1 MNACGASA
9 GRRWFLTR
17 ALILCSASLAQAAA
31 AAAGWIAFIAPD
43 FPQSR
48 SLFGELKAR
57 AAADLKTRDLEL
69 RFVPLPPDLREAIG
83 DPIAAALDGKPM
95 MVIAP
100 AEEIAITARR
110 LSGSRIPIIFS
121 TRSDPVRSGLV
132 KSLSRPGG
140 NVTGI
145 SYDVE
150 IERKQ
155 LELLR
160 QIAPGARLVGVLAD
174 EIWSTENVSPLVAV
188 RYEKEFGLRL
198 RIFSA
203 STPEDAVRLTR
214 TPEAGEVDAWLIP
227 ITNHNGRARNEVV
240 AAIRDTNKPAIY
252 GRTFFVDGGG
262 LASYQEVIRQPMAI
276 FHEMMRAI
284 LKGKPAGDIPVRRP
298 RDFELALN
306 PSEAERLGIKLPPAL
321 LRRADRIASPVP
333 SP

>member
-1 MNACGASA
+1 MI
-9 GRRWFLTR
+9 L
-17 ALILCSASLAQAAA
+17 AL

-48 SLFGELKAR
+48 SLFAELQAR
-57 AAADLKTRDLEL
+57 AAGDLKARDLEL
-69 RFVPLPPDLREAIG
+69 RFIPLPADDRGAIG
-83 DPIAAALDGKPM
+83 LPIAAALEGKPM

-100 AEEIAITARR
+100 AEEIAITAKR
-110 LSGSRIPIIFS
+110 LSDSRIPIIFS
-121 TRSDPVRSGLV
+121 TRADPVRSGLV

-145 SYDVE
+145 SYDVG

-160 QIAPGARLVGVLAD
+160 EIVPGVRLVGVLAD
-174 EIWSTENVSPLVAV
+174 ESWSTENVSAPITA
-188 RYEKEFGLRL
+188 RYEAELGLRL
-198 RIFSA
+198 RIFNA
-203 STPEDAVRLTR
+203 INPEDAVRLTR
-214 TPEAGEVDAWLIP
+214 TPEAREVDAWLIP

-240 AAIRDTNKPAIY
+240 TAIRDTNKPAIY
-252 GRTFFVDGGG
+252 GRTFFVDAGG

-306 PSEAERLGIKLPPAL
+306 PAEAERLGLKFPPAL

>member
-1 MNACGASA
+1 MT
-9 GRRWFLTR
+9 F
-17 ALILCSASLAQAAA
+17 ALVL

-48 SLFGELKAR
+48 SLFGELQAR
-57 AAADLKTRDLEL
+57 AAADLKARDLEL
-69 RFVPLPPDLREAIG
+69 RFIPLPPDNRSGVG
-83 DPIAAALDGKPM
+83 DIVAAALEGKPM

-100 AEEIAITARR
+100 AEEIAVTAKR
-110 LSGSRIPIIFS
+110 LSNSGIPVIFS
-121 TRSDPVRSGLV
+121 TRADPVRSGLV

-150 IERKQ
+150 IESKQ

-160 QIAPGARLVGVLAD
+160 EIVPGLRLVGVLAD
-174 EIWSTENVSPLVAV
+174 EIWSTESVPPHLVA
-188 RYEKEFGLRL
+188 RYERKIGVRL
-198 RIFSA
+198 RIFHA
-203 STPEDAVRLTR
+203 ITPEDAVRLTR
-214 TPEAGEVDAWLIP
+214 TPEALEVDAWLVP

-240 AAIRDTNKPAIY
+240 AAIRETGKPAMY
-252 GRTFFVDGGG
+252 GRTFFVDAGG

-276 FHEMMRAI
+276 FHQMMREI
-284 LKGKPAGDIPVRRP
+284 LKGKAAGDIPVRRP

-306 PSEAERLGIKLPPAL
+306 PSEAERLGIRLPPAM

-333 SP
+333 NP